1 MHPNGLRGFATP
13 LFFFKGL
20 RPLNPVPAHL
30 VGAYPQTHGDGGRHE
45 R

>member
-20 RPLNPVPAHL
+20 RPLDPVPA
-30 VGAYPQTHGDGGRHE
+30 PQTHGDGGRHE